1 LRIERNPKSTSRNL
15 RFIWANREEIL
26 RCAQDLEKKE
36 KQMARVEVVMPQ
48 MGESIAEGTIVK
60 WHKKIGDKVKKDET
74 LLEISTDK
82 VDSEI
87 PSPASGTLAEIVV
100 QEQQTV
106 AVRTVIAFLETEG
119 GAVAVAEVPKPAVPA
134 PQVVSAPIPAVAP
147 VTVSDPSLAPS
158 GLRSGL
164 SAPASGRFYSPLVLS
179 IAREEGISMQELEMV
194 AGTGEGGRVSKKD
207 ILAYVSAKKSGSL
220 RGTPVPQPVPR
231 PAEMPTV
238 PAPSKAP
245 APPSIA
251 LAGKPVEVPE
261 LRAKYPAPQH
271 DILQMSNVLQK
282 MAEHMV
288 KSVHTSPHVAAVH
301 EVDMTNIVKHRAA
314 NAANFEAKEGFKLT
328 YTPYIVQ
335 SVVNALKKFPLVNT
349 SIEGDKIIKK
359 NFINL
364 GLAVASDNGLI
375 VPVIKN
381 AEEKNF
387 LGFARAVNDLATRT
401 RNKKL
406 MPDDIQGGTFTISNF
421 GVFGTVIGTP
431 IINQPQVAILGTGA
445 IKKRVVVVDD
455 MLAIRSMAF
464 FTLSFDHR
472 IVDGALGGMFLE
484 EIVNSLEEF
493 DGSLAF

>member
-1 LRIERNPKSTSRNL
+1 
-15 RFIWANREEIL
+15 
-26 RCAQDLEKKE
+26 
-36 KQMARVEVVMPQ
+36 MARVEVVMPQ
-48 MGESIAEGTIVK
+48 MGESIAEGTIIK
-60 WHKKIGDKVKKDET
+60 WHKKIGDRVKKDET

-106 AVRTVIAFLETEG
+106 AVRTVIAFLDTEG
-119 GAVAVAEVPKPAVPA
+119 GAVAAPEEPKPTTLA
-134 PQVVSAPIPAVAP
+134 PQAVTPTSAPTVVA
-147 VTVSDPSLAPS
+147 APTAS
-158 GLRSGL
+158 VQTL
-164 SAPASGRFYSPLVLS
+164 SAPASGRFYSPLVLN

-207 ILAYVSAKKSGSL
+207 ILAYVSAKKSGAIA
-220 RGTPVPQPVPR
+220 
-231 PAEMPTV
+231 PARVAPAMPMPTA
-238 PAPSKAP
+238 APSAP
-245 APPSIA
+245 APTKAAPSIA

-271 DILQMSNVLQK
+271 EILQMSNVLQK

-314 NAANFEAKEGFKLT
+314 NAAAFEAKEGFKLT

-387 LGFARAVNDLATRT
+387 LGLARAVNDLATRT

-406 MPDDIQGGTFTISNF
+406 TPDDIQGGTFTISNF

-445 IKKRVVVVDD
+445 IKKRVAVVDD
-455 MLAIRSMAF
+455 MIAIRSMAF

-484 EIVNSLEEF
+484 EIVRGLEGF

>member
-1 LRIERNPKSTSRNL
+1 
-15 RFIWANREEIL
+15 
-26 RCAQDLEKKE
+26 
-36 KQMARVEVVMPQ
+36 MARVEVVMPQ

-60 WHKKIGDKVKKDET
+60 WHKKIGDKVKRDET

-87 PSPASGTLAEIVV
+87 PSPASGVLAEIVV
-100 QEQQTV
+100 QEQTTV
-106 AVRTVIAFLETEG
+106 PVRTVIAFLETEG
-119 GAVAVAEVPKPAVPA
+119 GAVAGAEEPKPAAQVPQAVPTPA
-134 PQVVSAPIPAVAP
+134 PAATPVASPPPAVQ
-147 VTVSDPSLAPS
+147 T
-158 GLRSGL
+158 L
-164 SAPASGRFYSPLVLS
+164 SAPATGQFYSPLVLN
-179 IAREEGISMQELEMV
+179 IAREEGISMQELEMIP
-194 AGTGEGGRVSKKD
+194 GTGEGGRVSKKD
-207 ILAYVSAKKSGSL
+207 ILAYVNAKKSGAVAA
-220 RGTPVPQPVPR
+220 PKQAPMAI
-231 PAEMPTV
+231 PAPMPSAH
-238 PAPSKAP
+238 APSKAP

-261 LRAKYPAPQH
+261 LRVKYPAPQH
-271 DILQMSNVLQK
+271 EILQMSNVLQK

-288 KSVHTSPHVAAVH
+288 KSVHTSPHVAAIH

-314 NAANFEAKEGFKLT
+314 NAAAFEAKEGFKLT

-335 SVVNALKKFPLVNT
+335 AVVNAIKKYPLVNT

-387 LGFARAVNDLATRT
+387 LGLARAVDDLATRT

-406 MPDDIQGGTFTISNF
+406 MPDDIQGGTFTISNY
-421 GVFGTVIGTP
+421 GVFGTLMGTP

-445 IKKRVVVVDD
+445 IKKRVMVVDD
-455 MLAIRSMAF
+455 MIAIRSMAF
-464 FTLSFDHR
+464 FTMSFDHR

-484 EIVNSLEEF
+484 EIVKGLEGFDASLIF
-493 DGSLAF
+493 